1 MRIAKNIKSVTNIIP
16 NNVKLVA
23 VSKTKSINLIESA
36 YKAGQRDFGENKVQE
51 LVNKFENLPKDINW
65 HMIGHLQ
72 RNKVKYIAPFIYLIQ
87 SVDSLRLLIEIN
99 KQGIKNN
106 RVINVLVQM
115 DISNDET
122 KFGFS
127 FQEFEELINKN
138 EIKTL
143 KNICIK
149 GMMGMASFTKDEN
162 KIKDEFYSLHKF
174 YKKHKKFLNL
184 EILSMGMSGDF
195 KIAINC
201 NSNLIRLGS
210 SIFGDR

>member
-1 MRIAKNIKSVTNIIP
+1 MRIAKNIKNVTDIIP

-127 FQEFEELINKN
+127 YQEFEELINKN

-174 YKKHKKFLNL
+174 YKKHKKFLKL
-184 EILSMGMSGDF
+184 ETLSMGMSGDF

>member
-1 MRIAKNIKSVTNIIP
+1 MRIAKNINNVTDIIP

-127 FQEFEELINKN
+127 YQEFEELINKN

-162 KIKDEFYSLHKF
+162 KIKDEFYSLNKF

>member
-1 MRIAKNIKSVTNIIP
+1 MRIAKNIKSVTDIIP

-36 YKAGQRDFGENKVQE
+36 YRAGQRDFGENKVQE

-138 EIKTL
+138 EINNL

>member
-1 MRIAKNIKSVTNIIP
+1 MRIAKNIKNVTDIIP

-36 YKAGQRDFGENKVQE
+36 YRAGQRDFGENKVQE

>member
-1 MRIAKNIKSVTNIIP
+1 MRIAKNIKSFTDVIP

-127 FQEFEELINKN
+127 YQEFEELIKKN
-138 EIKTL
+138 EINTL

-162 KIKDEFYSLHKF
+162 KIKDEFNSLHKF
-174 YKKHKKFLNL
+174 YKKHKKILNL

>member
-1 MRIAKNIKSVTNIIP
+1 MRIAKNIKSVTDIIP

-36 YKAGQRDFGENKVQE
+36 YKGGQRDFGENKVQE
-51 LVNKFENLPKDINW
+51 LVDKFENLPKDINW

-127 FQEFEELINKN
+127 YQEFEELINKN

>member
-1 MRIAKNIKSVTNIIP
+1 MRIAKNIKSITNIIP

-51 LVNKFENLPKDINW
+51 LVDKFENLPKDINW

-162 KIKDEFYSLHKF
+162 KIKDEFYSLNKF
-174 YKKHKKFLNL
+174 YKKYKKFLNL

>member
-1 MRIAKNIKSVTNIIP
+1 MRIAKNIKSFTDIIP

-51 LVNKFENLPKDINW
+51 LVDKFENLPKDINW

-138 EIKTL
+138 EINNL

>member
-1 MRIAKNIKSVTNIIP
+1 MRIAKNIKSVTDIIP

-127 FQEFEELINKN
+127 YQEFEELINKN

>member
-1 MRIAKNIKSVTNIIP
+1 MRIAENIKSFTDIIP

-115 DISNDET
+115 DISNDKT

-127 FQEFEELINKN
+127 YQEFEELINKN
-138 EIKTL
+138 EINTL

>member
-1 MRIAKNIKSVTNIIP
+1 MKIAKNIKSFTEIIP

-51 LVNKFENLPKDINW
+51 LVNKFEKLPKDINW

-127 FQEFEELINKN
+127 YQEFEELINKN
-138 EIKTL
+138 EINSL

-162 KIKDEFYSLHKF
+162 KIKDEFYSLNKF
-174 YKKHKKFLNL
+174 YKKYKKFLNL

>member
-1 MRIAKNIKSVTNIIP
+1 MRIAKNIKSFTDVIP

-127 FQEFEELINKN
+127 YQEFEELIKKN
-138 EIKTL
+138 EKNNIIYRFNLYHYSFIFTTGLKSHRESHSFSFVFSSDEITMFRFKRNLIKSFFIFDNNPSNNT
-143 KNICIK
+143 K
-149 GMMGMASFTKDEN
+149 ASF
-162 KIKDEFYSLHKF
+162 
-174 YKKHKKFLNL
+174 LN
-184 EILSMGMSGDF
+184 SD
-195 KIAINC
+195 K
-201 NSNLIRLGS
+201 GS
-210 SIFGDR
+210 F

>member
-1 MRIAKNIKSVTNIIP
+1 MRITKNIKSVTDIIQ

-36 YKAGQRDFGENKVQE
+36 YRAGQRDFGENKVQE

-87 SVDSLRLLIEIN
+87 SVDSLRLLVEIN

-106 RVINVLVQM
+106 RVINVLIQM

-127 FQEFEELINKN
+127 IKEFEELINKN
-138 EIKTL
+138 DIKTL

>member
-1 MRIAKNIKSVTNIIP
+1 MRIAKNIKSVTDIIP

-36 YKAGQRDFGENKVQE
+36 YKGGQRDFGENKVQE

-127 FQEFEELINKN
+127 YQEFEELINKN

-162 KIKDEFYSLHKF
+162 KIKDEFYSLNKF

>member
-1 MRIAKNIKSVTNIIP
+1 MKIAKNIKSFTEIIP

-51 LVNKFENLPKDINW
+51 LVNKFEKLPKDINW

-127 FQEFEELINKN
+127 YQEFEELIKKN
-138 EIKTL
+138 EINSL

-162 KIKDEFYSLHKF
+162 KIKDEFYSLNKF
-174 YKKHKKFLNL
+174 YKKYKKFLNL

>member
-1 MRIAKNIKSVTNIIP
+1 MRIAKNIKSFTDIIP

-127 FQEFEELINKN
+127 YQEFEELINKN

-162 KIKDEFYSLHKF
+162 KIKDEFYSLHEF

>member
-1 MRIAKNIKSVTNIIP
+1 MRIAKNIKSFTDIIP

-36 YKAGQRDFGENKVQE
+36 YRAGQRDFGENKVQE

-127 FQEFEELINKN
+127 YQEFEELINKN
-138 EIKTL
+138 EINTL

-162 KIKDEFYSLHKF
+162 KDEFYSLNKF

>member
-1 MRIAKNIKSVTNIIP
+1 MKIAKNIKSFTDIIP

-127 FQEFEELINKN
+127 FQEFEELISKN

-162 KIKDEFYSLHKF
+162 KIKDEFYSLNKF

>member
-1 MRIAKNIKSVTNIIP
+1 MRITKNIKSITNIIP

-36 YKAGQRDFGENKVQE
+36 YNAGQRDFGENKVQE

-106 RVINVLVQM
+106 RVINILVQM

-127 FQEFEELINKN
+127 YQEFEELINKN

>member
-1 MRIAKNIKSVTNIIP
+1 MRIAENIKSFTDIIP

>member
-1 MRIAKNIKSVTNIIP
+1 MRIAKNIKNVTDIIP

-51 LVNKFENLPKDINW
+51 LVDKFENLPKDINW

-162 KIKDEFYSLHKF
+162 KIKDEFYSLHEF

>member
-1 MRIAKNIKSVTNIIP
+1 MRIAKNIKNVTDIIP

-51 LVNKFENLPKDINW
+51 LVDKFENLPKDINW

-127 FQEFEELINKN
+127 FQEFEELISKN

>member
-1 MRIAKNIKSVTNIIP
+1 MRIAKNIKSVTDIIP
-16 NNVKLVA
+16 KNVKLVA

-36 YKAGQRDFGENKVQE
+36 YRAGQRDFGENKVQE

-127 FQEFEELINKN
+127 YQEFEELINKN
-138 EIKTL
+138 EINTL

-162 KIKDEFYSLHKF
+162 KIKDEFYSLNKF

>member
-1 MRIAKNIKSVTNIIP
+1 MRIAKNIKSVTDIIHK
-16 NNVKLVA
+16 NVKLVA

>member
-1 MRIAKNIKSVTNIIP
+1 MRIAKNIKSFTDVIP

-36 YKAGQRDFGENKVQE
+36 YRAGQRDFGENKVQE

-127 FQEFEELINKN
+127 YQEFEELINKN

-174 YKKHKKFLNL
+174 YKKYKKILNL

>member
-1 MRIAKNIKSVTNIIP
+1 MRIAKNIKSVTDIIP

-115 DISNDET
+115 NISNDET

-127 FQEFEELINKN
+127 YQEFEELINKN

-162 KIKDEFYSLHKF
+162 KIKNEFYSLHKF

>member
-1 MRIAKNIKSVTNIIP
+1 MKIAKNIKSFTDIIP

-51 LVNKFENLPKDINW
+51 LVDKFENLPKDINW

-127 FQEFEELINKN
+127 YQEFEELINKN
-138 EIKTL
+138 EIKTM
-143 KNICIK
+143 KSICIK

-162 KIKDEFYSLHKF
+162 KIKDEFYSLDKF
-174 YKKHKKFLNL
+174 YKKYKKFLNL

>member
-1 MRIAKNIKSVTNIIP
+1 MRIAKNIRSFTDIIP

-127 FQEFEELINKN
+127 YQEFEELINKN
-138 EIKTL
+138 EINTL

-162 KIKDEFYSLHKF
+162 KIKDEFYSLNKF
-174 YKKHKKFLNL
+174 YKKYKKFLNL

>member
-1 MRIAKNIKSVTNIIP
+1 MRIAKNINNVTDIIP

-127 FQEFEELINKN
+127 YQEFEELINKN

>member
-1 MRIAKNIKSVTNIIP
+1 MRITKNIKSITNIIP

-36 YKAGQRDFGENKVQE
+36 YRAGQRDFGENKVQE

-106 RVINVLVQM
+106 RVINILVQM

-127 FQEFEELINKN
+127 YQEFEELINKN
-138 EIKTL
+138 EIKTM
-143 KNICIK
+143 KSICIK

>member
-1 MRIAKNIKSVTNIIP
+1 MRIAKNIKSFTDVIP

-106 RVINVLVQM
+106 RVINVLLQM

-127 FQEFEELINKN
+127 YQEFEELINKN

-162 KIKDEFYSLHKF
+162 KIKDEFYSLHEF

-195 KIAINC
+195 KIAIKC

>member
-1 MRIAKNIKSVTNIIP
+1 MRIAENIKSFTDIIP

-127 FQEFEELINKN
+127 YQEFEELINKN
-138 EIKTL
+138 EINTL

-162 KIKDEFYSLHKF
+162 KIKDEFYSLNKF

>member
-1 MRIAKNIKSVTNIIP
+1 MRIAKNIKSVTDIIP

-36 YKAGQRDFGENKVQE
+36 YRGGQRDFGENKVQE

-87 SVDSLRLLIEIN
+87 SVDSLRLLVEIN

-138 EIKTL
+138 EIKTM
-143 KNICIK
+143 KSICIK

-162 KIKDEFYSLHKF
+162 KIKDEFYSLHNF

>member
-1 MRIAKNIKSVTNIIP
+1 MRIAKNIKSFTDIIP

-51 LVNKFENLPKDINW
+51 LVDKFENLPKDINW

-127 FQEFEELINKN
+127 FQEFEELISKN

>member
-1 MRIAKNIKSVTNIIP
+1 MRIAKNIKSVTDIIP

-106 RVINVLVQM
+106 RVINVLVKM
-115 DISNDET
+115 DISNDKT

-127 FQEFEELINKN
+127 YQEFEELINKN
-138 EIKTL
+138 EIKTM
-143 KNICIK
+143 KSICIK

>member
-1 MRIAKNIKSVTNIIP
+1 MRIAKNIKSVTDIIP

-36 YKAGQRDFGENKVQE
+36 YRAGQRDFGENKVQE
-51 LVNKFENLPKDINW
+51 LVDKFENLPKDINW

>member
-1 MRIAKNIKSVTNIIP
+1 MRIAKNIKSVTDIIP

-51 LVNKFENLPKDINW
+51 LVDKFENLPKDINW

-127 FQEFEELINKN
+127 YQEFEELINKN

-162 KIKDEFYSLHKF
+162 KIKDEFYSLNKF

>member
-36 YKAGQRDFGENKVQE
+36 YRAGQRDFGENKVQE

-127 FQEFEELINKN
+127 YQEFEELINKN
-138 EIKTL
+138 EINTL

-149 GMMGMASFTKDEN
+149 GMMGIASFTKDEN
-162 KIKDEFYSLHKF
+162 KIKDEFYSLNKF

-210 SIFGDR
+210 SIFGHR

>member
-1 MRIAKNIKSVTNIIP
+1 MRIAKNIKSVTDIIP

-127 FQEFEELINKN
+127 YQEFEELINKN
-138 EIKTL
+138 ELKTL

-162 KIKDEFYSLHKF
+162 KIKDEFYSLNKF

>member
-36 YKAGQRDFGENKVQE
+36 YRAGQRDFGENKVQE

-127 FQEFEELINKN
+127 YQEFEELIKKN
-138 EIKTL
+138 EINTL

-162 KIKDEFYSLHKF
+162 KIKDEFYSLHEF

-201 NSNLIRLGS
+201 NSNLIRVGS